1 MAPAA
6 KLRSQGISG
15 WRLPTIRTV
24 SRAKMGSTTP
34 DRAPIQKDLARLS
47 PSWRRGRAMAAPS
60 GKFWMPIPRARATA
74 AVSWAGV
81 SPWEASAKEMPT
93 AIPSGMLWSV
103 TARTSMVVLRSW
115 LLGPSGWPLLR
126 WRWGMIW
133 SRASRNKTPIQK
145 PVTAGRNAHFPNSAD
160 RSMAGISRL
169 QMDAAVMTPAAKPV
183 RPRWIPSDKS
193 LLRKNTHAAPKVVP
207 RKGSSRP

>member
-1 MAPAA
+1 M
-6 KLRSQGISG
+6 KHSKQI
-15 WRLPTIRTV
+15 
-24 SRAKMGSTTP
+24 
-34 DRAPIQKDLARLS
+34 
-47 PSWRRGRAMAAPS
+47 RAMVLSAMFLALGLVLPFFT
-60 GKFWMPIPRARATA
+60 GQIPQI
-74 AVSWAGV
+74 G
-81 SPWEASAKEMPT
+81 
-93 AIPSGMLWSV
+93 GMLLPMHIPAFLCGLICGWQFG
-103 TARTSMVVLRSW
+103 VVV
-115 LLGPSGWPLLR
+115 GFIMPLLR

-145 PVTAGRNAHFPNSAD
+145 RVTAGRNAHFPNSAD

>member
-1 MAPAA
+1 MA
-6 KLRSQGISG
+6 
-15 WRLPTIRTV
+15 
-24 SRAKMGSTTP
+24 M
-34 DRAPIQKDLARLS
+34 
-47 PSWRRGRAMAAPS
+47 
-60 GKFWMPIPRARATA
+60 PRARASTPMEEISA
-74 AVSWAGV
+74 
-81 SPWEASAKEMPT
+81 SPARYPAQTTPT

-193 LLRKNTHAAPKVVP
+193 RLRKNTHAAPKVVP